1 MIKVSNLQVNY
12 GSESALKGVD
22 LNTEKN
28 STCAIIGPSG
38 CGKTTL
44 LYSLAGLIQPFS
56 GQVCINGSEL
66 QGVRQETG
74 VILQTHGLLPWKTVW
89 QNTALGLQARG
100 YTSSHISERVNDIL
114 TELDILA
121 HKDKFPAQLSGGQK
135 QRVAI
140 ARTLVTEPDL
150 LLLDE
155 ASSALDEIT
164 KEHIQNLILHIYK
177 KKPVTIVFVTHSI
190 EEAVFLGKKII
201 VMGSGCIDHEIDNPY
216 FGDEN
221 LRLKPEFYSL
231 CIEVRK
237 RLSES
242 SGTEVDA

>member
-1 MIKVSNLQVNY
+1 MIRVSNLSVNY
-12 GSESALKGVD
+12 GNEAALKGVS
-22 LNTEKN
+22 LHIEKN
-28 STCAIIGPSG
+28 STYAIIGPSG

-56 GQVCINGSEL
+56 GKVAIHGSEIK
-66 QGVRQETG
+66 GVRRETG
-74 VILQTHGLLPWKTVW
+74 VILQSHGLLPWKTVW
-89 QNTALGLQARG
+89 QNIALGLKARG
-100 YTSSHISERVNDIL
+100 YTNSAISEKVNTIL
-114 TELDILA
+114 KELDILS
-121 HKDKFPAQLSGGQK
+121 HKNKFPTQLSGGQR

-164 KEHIQNLILHIYK
+164 KEHIQNLILDIYK

-190 EEAVFLGKKII
+190 EEAVFLGQKII
-201 VMGSGCIDHEIDNPY
+201 VMGSGCINHEINNPY

-221 LRLKPEFYSL
+221 LRLRPEFYSL

-242 SGTEVDA
+242 SGAEVEA